1 MKPVR
6 FPRPLVAGDLVAV
19 VAPSSGV
26 REAMHPRLDLA
37 LDRLRGLGLRVR
49 EGRSLRRQLQG
60 ASAGAAERA
69 QELMEV
75 LLDSEVAAVLP
86 PWGGERAIE
95 LLPLLD
101 FERLAQAEPKW
112 LSGFSD
118 LSTLQLPLLL
128 RSGWASIHGPNLMQ
142 LGDPALDACS
152 ARVFE
157 AWCCGPGTHFSQCS
171 SGVSALRRLDGG
183 VQALQLEGRLLGG
196 CLDSVSRLSGSSF
209 GAVPDFGAAGDA
221 AGSLLFFEN
230 AELKPF
236 ELARALQGLRL
247 AGWFEQASGLLL
259 GRNAAADLE
268 ADFSSEHAL
277 QAALSG
283 LKCPVLLD
291 LDIGHVGP
299 QWSLVQGARAK
310 LSWSPAA
317 CQMDQWLV

>member
-60 ASAGAAERA
+60 ASASAAERA

-75 LLDSEVAAVLP
+75 LLDPEVAAVLP

-157 AWCCGPGTHFSQCS
+157 AWRCGSGSHFNQRS
-171 SGVSALRRLDGG
+171 SGVSDVRRLDGG
-183 VQALQLEGRLLGG
+183 VQALHLEGRLLGG

-209 GAVPDFGAAGDA
+209 GAVPGFGSAGDA

-283 LKCPVLLD
+283 LTCPVLLD

-299 QWSLVQGARAK
+299 QWSLVQGARAQ

-317 CQMDQWLV
+317 CQMDQWLA